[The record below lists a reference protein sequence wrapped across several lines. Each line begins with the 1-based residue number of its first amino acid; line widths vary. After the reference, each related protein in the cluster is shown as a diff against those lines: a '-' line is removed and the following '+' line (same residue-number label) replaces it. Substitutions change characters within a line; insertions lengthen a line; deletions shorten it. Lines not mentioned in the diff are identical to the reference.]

1 MVDGFTSKLI
11 QQKDGFEEICLDGLL
26 NFADQ
31 KKKHETKKSWFNE
44 KVTQRLVLMRR
55 SNSSESWSFAWFS

>member
-31 KKKHETKKSWFNE
+31 KKNMKQKNPGSTKKSP
-44 KVTQRLVLMRR
+44 
-55 SNSSESWSFAWFS
+55 SAWFS